1 MEVLQSGAFQS
12 CEALPSIDLPQ
23 SLREIKSSAFM
34 YCGSL
39 ESVVIPYG
47 VTSIG
52 DGAFGDCGALSY
64 VEIPDTVTSIGSAAF
79 ALCRELTLSVPD
91 SVTEIG
97 GFAFNQVPQ
106 VYYSDP
112 LGTGYDWG
120 GVPGQL
126 MNSGAPGR
134 LFPACGSLKSNGAR
148 HMTRPVSFGCSA
160 DYSAGACW
168 AGSLFFRRPP
178 RRGRTALAGFSA
190 SAAGSSGP

>member
-1 MEVLQSGAFQS
+1 MLQSVAFQS

-52 DGAFGDCGALSY
+52 AFGDCGALSY
-64 VEIPDTVTSIGSAAF
+64 VEIPDTVTSIGSTAF

-97 GFAFNQVPQ
+97 GLAFNQVPQ

-120 GVPGQL
+120 AYQV
-126 MNSGAPGR
+126 N
-134 LFPACGSLKSNGAR
+134 
-148 HMTRPVSFGCSA
+148 
-160 DYSAGACW
+160 
-168 AGSLFFRRPP
+168 
-178 RRGRTALAGFSA
+178 
-190 SAAGSSGP
+190 